1 MKSNLLKLLLSVAV
15 VLGFSACGGEKKEE
29 AKAQANEVK
38 EEVSK
43 VIKIGATPVPHV
55 EILEKVKPILAKDGY
70 TLEIKEFT
78 DYVTPNIAVNEGDL
92 DANFFQHSPYLEEF
106 NKNKNT
112 DLVKTVNVHLEPMG
126 VYSLKIKSLDE
137 LKDGD
142 SIAVPNDPTN
152 ENRALD
158 VLEKAGLMKFA
169 DKELKTK
176 IDIVENPKNIEI
188 KEIDAPQL
196 PRVLDDVTAAVINTN
211 YALSADLNPTKDALE
226 LESIDS
232 PYANIVVVKKGNENS
247 EAIKALN
254 KAINSEEIRTF
265 IKENYKGAI
274 IPAF

>member
-29 AKAQANEVK
+29 AVAKKAK